1 MESKEKLR
9 ERFKRK
15 PKDFTFEET
24 ITLLSGFGYH
34 IHHKGKTSGSR
45 IRFMNEEKG
54 IYIDIHKLKMVLTAI
69 LKPVRQTEWNLQ
81 SLIVAG

>member
-1 MESKEKLR
+1 MGSKEKLR

-45 IRFMNEEKG
+45 IRFMNDEKG
-54 IYIDIHKLKMVLTAI
+54 IYIDIHKPHPGSIMKEWMINAIYQHLKNYGH
-69 LKPVRQTEWNLQ
+69 LK
-81 SLIVAG
+81 